1 MKELG
6 RTILQTFMNTG
17 TRLQIKKSYQGLYA
31 AVGLLLIAALV
42 IFLIT
47 GVNFFRITN
56 LLNVARSFSM
66 LGIAAIGQ
74 TMTIISGGLDLSIG
88 EVISTANVFSA
99 TFMDGKNHLF
109 LPITLLT
116 LLIGAA
122 IGFLNGLLI
131 TKRGVPP
138 FIATLGMAIV
148 LKGLRLVWT
157 EGLPQGKIPPALSEL
172 GTGSSL
178 GVPNL
183 FYLFI
188 VIVVIASIILKKTGY
203 GRRLYAVGTNSNV
216 ATLSGIRTDRI
227 KIFAYV
233 ICGLSGALVGLLLG
247 GYTGM
252 SDQFIGEGY
261 DIDTIA
267 AAVLGGAAIG
277 GGFGSVRGTV
287 IGVFIMLIITNLSLL
302 VHFPIQS
309 QMMIKGVLIIFA
321 LWMSSRK
328 QKN

>member
-1 MKELG
+1 MSTAGIGYLNVMKQQRVLK
-6 RTILQTFMNTG
+6 
-17 TRLQIKKSYQGLYA
+17 IKKSYQGLYA
-31 AVGLLLIAALV
+31 AVAVLLLAALI

-74 TMTIISGGLDLSIG
+74 TLTIIVGGLDLSIG

-99 TFMDGKNHLF
+99 TFMDGKDVLF
-109 LPITLLT
+109 VPVALLT
-116 LLIGAA
+116 LLMGAVIGL
-122 IGFLNGLLI
+122 FNGLLI
-131 TKRGVPP
+131 TKRNVPP
-138 FIATLGMAIV
+138 FIATLGMSIV
-148 LKGLRLVWT
+148 LRGARLVWT
-157 EGLPQGKIPPALSEL
+157 QGLPQGKIPDVLVRL
-172 GTGSSL
+172 GIGSSL
-178 GVPNL
+178 GIPNL
-183 FYLFI
+183 FYMLI
-188 VIVVIASIILKKTGY
+188 IVVIVTSILLRKTGF
-203 GRRLYAVGTNSNV
+203 GRRLYAVGTNPNV
-216 ATLSGIRTDRI
+216 ATLSGIKTDRI
-227 KIFAYV
+227 KITAYV
-233 ICGLSGALVGLLLG
+233 LCSVSGALVGILLG

-252 SDQFIGEGY
+252 SDQFIGAGY

-287 IGVFIMLIITNLSLL
+287 IGVFIMLIITNISLL

-321 LWMSSRK
+321 LWMGARK
-328 QKN
+328 Q

>member
-1 MKELG
+1 MKIRSRIG
-6 RTILQTFMNTG
+6 
-17 TRLQIKKSYQGLYA
+17 IKKSYQGLYA
-31 AVGLLLIAALV
+31 AVMLLLIAALV
-42 IFLIT
+42 IYLVT

-66 LGIAAIGQ
+66 LGIAALGQ

-99 TFMDGKNHLF
+99 AFMDGRNPLF
-109 LPITLLT
+109 FPIMILT
-116 LLIGAA
+116 LMVGAFIG
-122 IGFLNGLLI
+122 LVNGLLI
-131 TKRGVPP
+131 TKRNVPP

-148 LKGLRLVWT
+148 LKGARLVWT
-157 EGLPQGKIPPALSEL
+157 QGLPKGKIPEVLNNL
-172 GTGSSL
+172 GVGSSL

-183 FYLFI
+183 FYLFLVI
-188 VIVVIASIILKKTGY
+188 VILASVLLRKTGY
-203 GRRLYAVGTNSNV
+203 GRRLYAVGTNPNV
-216 ATLSGIRTDRI
+216 ATLSGIKTGRI
-227 KIFAYV
+227 KIIAYV
-233 ICGLSGALVGLLLG
+233 ICGLSGALVGILLG

-277 GGFGSVRGTV
+277 GGFGSVRGTI

-321 LWMSSRK
+321 LWLSGRK
-328 QKN
+328 K